1 MKWNTIKTMKK
12 ILCAAAALVLLAGC
26 GSGQKTTE
34 PEPAETE
41 KIELLV
47 WCDSGDTAVFQE
59 RAETFKQEHSGT
71 EYEIIIQA
79 ERLNTAADT
88 VLADPDAAADV
99 FAYPESDAER
109 LFLAGAIP
117 YREDGI
123 YGYPLKDKDGI
134 LLGLNP
140 ASAHFEDAEE
150 LAKKLAAWGE

>member
-1 MKWNTIKTMKK
+1 MKWNKIKTMKK
-12 ILCAAAALVLLAGC
+12 ILCAAALVLLAGC
-26 GSGQKTTE
+26 GSGQKTAE
-34 PEPAETE
+34 PEPAAETE

-47 WCDSGDTAVFQE
+47 WCDSEDAAVFQE
-59 RAETFKQEHSGT
+59 RAEAFKQEHSGT
-71 EYEIIIQA
+71 EYEIFIQA

-88 VLADPDAAADV
+88 VLADPEAAADV

-150 LAKKLAAWGE
+150 FAKKLAAWGE